1 MRCENIKKKFLD
13 FLVGDLE
20 QEEKDKIQT
29 HLAECAS
36 CREELENLSAIWTKL
51 GVLPEEQPSG
61 ALRERFYT
69 MLEGY
74 KAGIHRGK
82 TIQGIRKALS
92 RLFGNFWGKRPAFQL
107 AASFSF
113 LLIGLFIGYFL
124 RTGHQNTEL
133 RSEIQNMQQ
142 MLAVSLLEQRS
153 PTERLRGIN
162 LSAGVEKPSA
172 QTIGAL
178 LNTLNNDPNINVRLA
193 AVDAL
198 YLFYNYPSVK
208 ESAIHSLSNQKSPL
222 VQVALVDLLVTMRE
236 RQALES
242 FKKLVQANELDPGV
256 KQILERGIQELSY

>member
-1 MRCENIKKKFLD
+1 MRCENIKHKFPD

-20 QEEKDKIQT
+20 QEEKDEIQL
-29 HLAECAS
+29 HLAKCAS
-36 CREELENLSAIWTKL
+36 CREELENLSAMWTKL

-61 ALRERFYT
+61 ALRERFYG
-69 MLEGY
+69 MLEDY
-74 KAGIHRGK
+74 KEKIRREK
-82 TIQGIRKALS
+82 TIRGAQKVLG
-92 RLFGNFWGKRPAFQL
+92 RLAERFRIKQPAFQL

-124 RTGHQNTEL
+124 TTGHQSTEL
-133 RSEIQNMQQ
+133 RNEIHNMQQ
-142 MLAVSLLEQRS
+142 MLAVSLLEQQS

-162 LSAGVEKPSA
+162 LSASMEKPSA
-172 QTIGAL
+172 QTIEAL
-178 LNTLNNDPNINVRLA
+178 LNTLHNDPNINVRLA

-208 ESAIHSLSNQKSPL
+208 ESVIRSLSNQNSPL

-256 KQILERGIQELSY
+256 KQLLERGIKELSY

>member
-1 MRCENIKKKFLD
+1 MRCENIKIKFPD

-20 QEEKDKIQT
+20 QEEKDEIQL

-36 CREELENLSAIWTKL
+36 CREELENLSVIWTKL

-61 ALRERFYT
+61 ALRERFYG

-74 KAGIHRGK
+74 KAEVRQGR
-82 TIQGIRKALS
+82 TIRGIRKAFGRLS
-92 RLFGNFWGKRPAFQL
+92 ERFWGKRLVFQL
-107 AASFSF
+107 AAS
-113 LLIGLFIGYFL
+113 LIPLVIGLIMGYFIKF
-124 RTGHQNTEL
+124 GHQNTEL
-133 RSEIQNMQQ
+133 RSEIQNVQQ
-142 MLAVSLLEQRS
+142 LLAVSLLEQRS

-162 LSAGVEKPSA
+162 LSASMEKPSS
-172 QTIGAL
+172 QTIEAL

-208 ESAIHSLSNQKSPL
+208 EGVIRSLSSQNSPL

-256 KQILERGIQELSY
+256 KQMLERGIQELSY

>member
-1 MRCENIKKKFLD
+1 MRCENIKHKFPD
-13 FLVGDLE
+13 FLVGDLG
-20 QEEKDKIQT
+20 QKEKDEIQL
-29 HLAECAS
+29 HLAECVS

-51 GVLPEEQPSG
+51 GVLPEEQPSAG
-61 ALRERFYT
+61 LRERFYG
-69 MLEGY
+69 MLKNY
-74 KAGIHRGK
+74 KEDMRREK
-82 TIQGIRKALS
+82 TIRDVRKTLG
-92 RLFGNFWGKRPAFQL
+92 RLAERFRVKRPAFQL
-107 AASFSF
+107 AAGFSF

-133 RSEIQNMQQ
+133 RNEIHSMQQ

-162 LSAGVEKPSA
+162 LSASMEKPGA
-172 QTIGAL
+172 QTIEAL
-178 LNTLNNDPNINVRLA
+178 LDTLNNDPNINVRLA

-198 YLFYNYPSVK
+198 YLFYNYPTVK
-208 ESAIHSLSNQKSPL
+208 ESVISSLSNQNSPL

-256 KQILERGIQELSY
+256 KQILERGIRELSY